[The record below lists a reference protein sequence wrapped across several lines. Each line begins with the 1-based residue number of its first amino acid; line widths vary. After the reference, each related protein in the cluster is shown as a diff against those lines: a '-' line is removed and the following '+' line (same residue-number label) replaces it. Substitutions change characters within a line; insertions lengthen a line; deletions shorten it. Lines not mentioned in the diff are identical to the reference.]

1 MIDKTKTYRTRNGMD
16 ARVYSTDGAPPFCVH
31 GAMYIGDAW
40 VICSWDGDGHL
51 NDGNNRP
58 RDLVGDLIEVKSRI
72 KRTVWVNIYPNDTG
86 PGHPTREGADS
97 AMGHLNR
104 LACIRL
110 DIDCEHGEGLSA
122 TGGNET

>member
-58 RDLVGDLIEVKSRI
+58 RDLVGDLIEVKPRI
-72 KRTVWVNIYPNDTG
+72 KRTVWVNVFG
-86 PGHPTREGADS
+86 DS
-97 AMGHLNR
+97 ATVHASYEVAKSIAR
-104 LACIRL
+104 RTALACVQV
-110 DIDCEHGEGLSA
+110 DIDCEHGEGLSP
-122 TGGNET
+122 TTDGR